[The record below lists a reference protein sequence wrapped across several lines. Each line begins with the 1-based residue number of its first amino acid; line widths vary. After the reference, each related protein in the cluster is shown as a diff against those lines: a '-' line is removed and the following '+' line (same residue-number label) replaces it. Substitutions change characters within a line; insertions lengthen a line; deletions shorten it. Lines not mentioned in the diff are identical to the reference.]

1 MKTLSMK
8 YVMLAAIT
16 ALAVGAAG
24 TARADNEQSP
34 NSAVGPAYSRA
45 VTEVTDKTNA
55 EAESRVASLTALL
68 AEWDRAGF
76 VAPIKPT
83 QYRVLGRH
91 GYVTSGP
98 GYYAMVSLI
107 RSAKNDIR
115 KGRDHDASAKI
126 AQARSLLAANRG

>member
-1 MKTLSMK
+1 MK

-24 TARADNEQSP
+24 TAHADDEQSP
-34 NSAVGPAYSRA
+34 NSAARPAYSSA
-45 VTEVTDKTNA
+45 VTEVADKTNA
-55 EAESRVASLTALL
+55 EAESSVASLTALL

-83 QYRVLGRH
+83 QYRVLGRN

-107 RSAKNDIR
+107 RSAVKDAR
-115 KGRDHDASAKI
+115 EGRDQDASAKI
-126 AQARSLLAANRG
+126 AQASSFLAASTLR

>member
-55 EAESRVASLTALL
+55 KSRCIANRVARGMGS
-68 AEWDRAGF
+68 
-76 VAPIKPT
+76 
-83 QYRVLGRH
+83 GR
-91 GYVTSGP
+91 
-98 GYYAMVSLI
+98 LR
-107 RSAKNDIR
+107 RS
-115 KGRDHDASAKI
+115 H
-126 AQARSLLAANRG
+126 